1 MGATSHPR
9 RHHHA
14 AGKEGMRACWFVLLP
29 WIETK
34 LLSPTQKSLRS
45 SSTCERATAMNV
57 IALQR
62 DLEAQDADAPLRAR
76 GAWRRSH
83 PAGVAAIH
91 DISER
96 SWQQRFPHL
105 SHSISRPSSVFT
117 SPLSALMQRARVRA
131 CGVRKAT
138 PRWVQARHARA
149 APRARRRTVLFLRI
163 AIAPARAAITDL
175 SGAARRPGLDSAATR

>member
-76 GAWRRSH
+76 GAWQRSH
-83 PAGVAAIH
+83 PQSSDFEVFDCLRESASPPASIARARARP
-91 DISER
+91 SER
-96 SWQQRFPHL
+96 
-105 SHSISRPSSVFT
+105 
-117 SPLSALMQRARVRA
+117 A
-131 CGVRKAT
+131 CCVRKAST
-138 PRWVQARHARA
+138 LRLKDARS
-149 APRARRRTVLFLRI
+149 PRRTCCPFFRI
-163 AIAPARAAITDL
+163 AIAPARAAI
-175 SGAARRPGLDSAATR
+175 SQAGGPRPRPP